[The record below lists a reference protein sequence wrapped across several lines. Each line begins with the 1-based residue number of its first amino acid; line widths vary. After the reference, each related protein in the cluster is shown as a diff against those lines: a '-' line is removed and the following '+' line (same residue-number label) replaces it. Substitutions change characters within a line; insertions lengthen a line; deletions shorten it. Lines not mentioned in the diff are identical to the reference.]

1 MAANEEEYLTTK
13 QATAFLGVSAV
24 TLGEYVKQGLIIKYE
39 QRAPR
44 RVLYKRSELQKLK
57 EIRPAEQ

>member
-1 MAANEEEYLTTK
+1 MVSNGEEYLTTQ
-13 QATAFLGVSAV
+13 QAVTFLGVSAV
-24 TLGEYVKQGLIIKYE
+24 TLAEYVKQGLITKYE

-57 EIRPAEQ
+57 EIRPLQ

>member
-1 MAANEEEYLTTK
+1 MASNEEEYLTTK
-13 QATAFLGVSAV
+13 EAITFLGVSAV
-24 TLGEYVKQGLIIKYE
+24 TLAEYVKQGLIQKYE

-57 EIRPAEQ
+57 EIRPLQ